1 MAGGDDMKK
10 ALFFSLM
17 TLVVIMLGGC
27 KGHITVDEAYN
38 SLRPV
43 KQLELP
49 DQVVDNLVVE
59 ISNVADQSS
68 SYKNRVDLFIN
79 DYPIDPDWLVS
90 NVQNKYVY
98 KFRLRPGYYQIRA
111 QYYAYVGWGEDTYK
125 IISEDMIRV
134 QHDKRTVVSAD
145 IVKKPNGE
153 PVNKTMYFTSRLDD
167 LNAGSSENIDNST
180 EAATPHQDNSP
191 SITLQINTV
200 PEHVQII
207 IDDKV
212 VGQSPLR
219 TQVQR
224 NEDHI
229 LQASTDGFRTK
240 TIFLDA
246 AKLSGKDVYHVI
258 AELEKE

>member
-1 MAGGDDMKK
+1 MAGGNNMKK
-10 ALFFSLM
+10 VLIFGVM
-17 TLVVIMLGGC
+17 TLMVLVIGGC
-27 KGHITVDEAYN
+27 KSHITVDEAYN
-38 SLRPV
+38 ALRPV

-59 ISNVADQSS
+59 IANVADQSS

-111 QYYAYVGWGEDTYK
+111 QYHAYIGWGEDAYK
-125 IISEDMIRV
+125 IISEELIRV
-134 QHDKRTVVSAD
+134 QHDQRTIVAAD

-153 PVNKTMYFTSRLDD
+153 PVNKIMYFTSKVVNLD
-167 LNAGSSENIDNST
+167 ASSADNSGT
-180 EAATPHQDNSP
+180 SSGSLQSV
-191 SITLQINTV
+191 TLQINTV

-212 VGQSPLR
+212 VGESPLR
-219 TQVQR
+219 TQVSPGM
-224 NEDHI
+224 DHI
-229 LQASTDGFRTK
+229 IQASTDGYRTK
-240 TIFLDA
+240 TIFVDA
-246 AKLSGKDVYHVI
+246 AKLSVKDVYHVI